1 MNLAMWCLFIGGGI
15 VIVVA
20 IVIDNLL
27 NAKSS
32 NKASLKNEIAN
43 LKADLEIKIK
53 SYENQLRIDV
63 IEYHNLNKN
72 IKKYRETINNLK
84 ARCESSDS
92 YNMVLTGKLGIMR
105 EETEHNNRTLKQAL
119 RTNSILITNA
129 ETKEMKKR
137 MIQL

>member
-27 NAKSS
+27 NAKFS
-32 NKASLKNEIAN
+32 NKASLENEIVS

-53 SYENQLRIDV
+53 SYENQLRTDV
-63 IEYHNLNKN
+63 IEYHNLDKN
-72 IKKYRETINNLK
+72 IKKYREIINNLK

-105 EETEHNNRTLKQAL
+105 EEAEHDHRILKQAL